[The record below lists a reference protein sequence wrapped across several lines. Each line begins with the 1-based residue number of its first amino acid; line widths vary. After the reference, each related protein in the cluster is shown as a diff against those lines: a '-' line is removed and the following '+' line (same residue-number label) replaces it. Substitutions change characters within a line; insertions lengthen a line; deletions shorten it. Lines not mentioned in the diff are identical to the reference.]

1 MPKSVT
7 KVSKN
12 GVEFTSNV
20 DRINYT
26 IEELSRA
33 ALRDIAKLVRKRM
46 IEKLKKLPG
55 MKKSKRLYR
64 STQYWVR
71 KWETDLQLG
80 FKHDA
85 WYGARQEMGTH
96 GSPARGIL
104 RDTVF
109 ENLDDIRII
118 TGQYLSAVEDENRA
132 IGLIDEEEHKGNENG
147 ED

>member
-7 KVSKN
+7 KVNKN
-12 GVEFTSNV
+12 GIEFTSNV
-20 DRINYT
+20 DKINYT

-33 ALRDIAKLVRKRM
+33 ALRDIAKLIRKRM
-46 IEKLKKLPG
+46 IAKLKKLPG

-71 KWETDLQLG
+71 KRETDLQIG

-85 WYGARQEMGTH
+85 WYGTRQEMGTH

-109 ENLDDIRII
+109 ENLEQIRII
-118 TGQYLSAVEDENRA
+118 TGQYLSAVQDENRA
-132 IGLIDEEEHKGNENG
+132 IGLIDEEDHQGNENG
-147 ED
+147 ES